1 MDAAMNKSA
10 PVTPQRPEDDGPMV
24 LGHEAVAGYRPI
36 FYVCITIGILYLAFV
51 FWQTW

>member
-1 MDAAMNKSA
+1 MAGTHEQDKNQDCA
-10 PVTPQRPEDDGPMV
+10 EDGPMI
-24 LGHEAVAGYRPI
+24 LSHDAVEGYRPI

>member
-1 MDAAMNKSA
+1 MT
-10 PVTPQRPEDDGPMV
+10 TPEQKYDEQSDHGPMI
-24 LGHEAVAGYRPI
+24 LAHEAVEGYSPV

>member
-1 MDAAMNKSA
+1 MGSHELNDQNIH
-10 PVTPQRPEDDGPMV
+10 EDDGPMI
-24 LGHEAVAGYRPI
+24 LAHDAVKGYRPV